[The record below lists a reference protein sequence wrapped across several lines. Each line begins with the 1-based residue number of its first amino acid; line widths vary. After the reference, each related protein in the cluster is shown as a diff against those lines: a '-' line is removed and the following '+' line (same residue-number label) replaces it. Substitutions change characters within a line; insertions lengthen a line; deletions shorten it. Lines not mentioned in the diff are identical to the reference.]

1 MHGIVAGGATMPCT
15 WALSSISHTLSTI
28 IVVIVNY
35 VIIEL
40 YIVACKSA
48 CTDVEFQSYDIFLS

>member
-1 MHGIVAGGATMPCT
+1 MNTCMALWPVG

-40 YIVACKSA
+40 YIVAYKSA